1 MKNTDIKSTLTTNQ
15 DIANL
20 AIVLWDNSD
29 YLIRSL
35 TTANVLAKY
44 RAKLVRMTMR
54 MQREAMQLGECLEPP
69 NKDAFVSLPAAKAF
83 AAQLA

>member
-1 MKNTDIKSTLTTNQ
+1 MKNTDVKSTLTTNQ
-15 DIANL
+15 DITNL

-35 TTANVLAKY
+35 TSANVLAKY

-54 MQREAMQLGECLEPP
+54 MQREAMQLGECLDPP
-69 NKDAFVSLPAAKAF
+69 NKDAFVSLPASKAF
-83 AAQLA
+83 ASQIA

>member
-35 TTANVLAKY
+35 TSANVLAKY

-69 NKDAFVSLPAAKAF
+69 NKDAFVSLPASKAF